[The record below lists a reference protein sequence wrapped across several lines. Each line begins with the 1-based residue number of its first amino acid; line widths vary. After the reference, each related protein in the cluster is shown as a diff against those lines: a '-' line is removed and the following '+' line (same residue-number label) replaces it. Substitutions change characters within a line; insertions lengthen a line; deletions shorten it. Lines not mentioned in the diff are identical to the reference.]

1 MGKKLDLQDLDLQ
14 NLDVQTKALYMA
26 FESSQARME
35 RVNFK
40 LWIVVLVLIV
50 ALIGTNAGWI
60 WYENQWKYVDTTTVT
75 QDVEAQSDDGSDLNI
90 NTVGGDFYGGQGE
103 SISDSNTD

>member
-1 MGKKLDLQDLDLQ
+1 MGNNV
-14 NLDVQTKALYMA
+14 NLDDFDVQNRALYLA
-26 FESSQARME
+26 YESSNARLE

-60 WYENQWKYVDTTTVT
+60 WYESQWGYVDTTTVT

-90 NTVGGDFYGGQGE
+90 NTVGGDFYGGQSE
-103 SISDSNTD
+103 DNSDGITD

>member
-1 MGKKLDLQDLDLQ
+1 MGKDLDLQDLDVQ
-14 NLDVQTKALYMA
+14 NKALYMA

-40 LWIVVLVLIV
+40 LWIVILVLIG

-60 WYENQWKYVDTTTVT
+60 WYENQFEDTVVT
-75 QDVEAQSDDGSDLNI
+75 QEVEAQSDDGSDLNI
-90 NTVGGDFYGGQGE
+90 RTIGGDYNGGE
-103 SISDSNTD
+103 SEGETNGQN